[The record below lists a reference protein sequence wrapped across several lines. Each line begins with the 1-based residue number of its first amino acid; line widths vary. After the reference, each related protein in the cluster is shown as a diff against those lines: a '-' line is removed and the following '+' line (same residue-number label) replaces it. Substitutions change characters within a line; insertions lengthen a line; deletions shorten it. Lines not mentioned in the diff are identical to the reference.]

1 MDKYLKS
8 KQTADEEERGK
19 AKGDKRNKRSQK
31 ESSQN
36 DIKFLIKGLS
46 DENGLVRRSH
56 AEALAQV
63 GSAALPELIK
73 ALLNSKNVI
82 QRRAAAKT
90 LKLVEDPTALPHL
103 IKALTN
109 DSDSVVQFS
118 AAGAIAIFGEAA
130 VNHLIIVLE
139 NQEHTEM
146 QYGLAAWCLAFIGA
160 KAPNAIKKAAKSKNQ
175 NVKSAAISALEE
187 HIRQSQDQEAIQLV
201 ENAIND
207 KAENVQI
214 EAIKLVGKLYI
225 IESLIPTLILKLR
238 SKKPDIRKASI
249 LSLMQLSINEAINP
263 LTDLLEIEQ
272 DTNVKAI
279 IELAIK
285 KINTPKT

>member
-1 MDKYLKS
+1 MDKYFKR
-8 KQTADEEERGK
+8 KQTAVEEEKEK
-19 AKGDKRNKRSQK
+19 AKGDKQNTRSKK

-63 GSAALPELIK
+63 GSEALPELIQ

-139 NQEHTEM
+139 
-146 QYGLAAWCLAFIGA
+146 L
-160 KAPNAIKKAAKSKNQ
+160 
-175 NVKSAAISALEE
+175 
-187 HIRQSQDQEAIQLV
+187 
-201 ENAIND
+201 
-207 KAENVQI
+207 
-214 EAIKLVGKLYI
+214 
-225 IESLIPTLILKLR
+225 SLIHI
-238 SKKPDIRKASI
+238 
-249 LSLMQLSINEAINP
+249 
-263 LTDLLEIEQ
+263 
-272 DTNVKAI
+272 
-279 IELAIK
+279 
-285 KINTPKT
+285 

>member
-1 MDKYLKS
+1 MGNYLES
-8 KQTADEEERGK
+8 ELRTEEEK
-19 AKGDKRNKRSQK
+19 ENTKKKKNKTRSK
-31 ESSQN
+31 IKPSQN
-36 DIKFLIKGLS
+36 EIKFLIKGLS

-56 AEALAQV
+56 SEALAQV

-73 ALLNSKNVI
+73 ALLNSENVI

-90 LKLVEDPTALPHL
+90 LKLVKNPTALPHL

-146 QYGLAAWCLAFIGA
+146 QYGLAAWCLEFIGA
-160 KAPNAIKKAAKSKNQ
+160 KAPNAIKKAAKSKNS

-201 ENAIND
+201 ESAIND
-207 KAENVQI
+207 TAENVQI
-214 EAIKLVGKLYI
+214 EAIKLVGKLYK
-225 IESLIPTLILKLR
+225 IESLIPALILKL
-238 SKKPDIRKASI
+238 KNKNPDIRKASV
-249 LSLMQLSINEAINP
+249 LSLMQLNIKEAINP
-263 LTDLLEIEQ
+263 LKVLLKAEQ
-272 DTNVKAI
+272 DTNVRTI
-279 IELAIK
+279 IKLAIK
-285 KINTPKT
+285 KIKN